1 MHEGQNLD
9 THKIWE
15 RGGLGVT
22 PGGMWVLPGV
32 LAEAHRET
40 LEWLFELTIRIKL
53 FLTIVNYLTLKLY
66 LLHSKKGVYF

>member
-15 RGGLGVT
+15 RGGLGET

-32 LAEAHRET
+32 LAEAHRGT
-40 LEWLFELTIRIKL
+40 LGIFKSGCLNGPLE
-53 FLTIVNYLTLKLY
+53 
-66 LLHSKKGVYF
+66 